1 MTFPAILLRVLAFA
15 GGVALVATTVISAIR
30 SFVMPR
36 SDNVFLTRWV
46 FKLMFKLFR
55 IRLLRAKTYAQTDR
69 VMAFFAPVTRL
80 FLPVVWMT
88 LICLGYTG
96 VFWALGAGTLYDS
109 FFASGSS
116 LLTLGLADV
125 SGLPQ
130 MIASF
135 LEATLGLGMVA
146 LLISYLPTMYSAF
159 SRREQMVTMLEV
171 RAGSPPSAV
180 NMLTRYHRIH
190 GLERL
195 ITSWPAWEQW
205 FTDLEESHTSLAPL
219 VFFRSPQPER
229 SWVNAAATVLD
240 AAALKLSVVDM
251 PRAAEGALCLRAGFL
266 ALRKI
271 ADFFRIEYDPDPR
284 PTDPISI
291 SRADFDAACEELA
304 AQGVPLIADRH
315 QAWKDFAGWR
325 VNYDTVP
332 LALARI
338 TLAPPARWTVPAGA
352 PPVVE
357 SIEFGRAAQKA
368 PEWVKTPSAEL

>member
-146 LLISYLPTMYSAF
+146 LLID
-159 SRREQMVTMLEV
+159 R
-171 RAGSPPSAV
+171 
-180 NMLTRYHRIH
+180 
-190 GLERL
+190 
-195 ITSWPAWEQW
+195 
-205 FTDLEESHTSLAPL
+205 
-219 VFFRSPQPER
+219 
-229 SWVNAAATVLD
+229 
-240 AAALKLSVVDM
+240 KSVV
-251 PRAAEGALCLRAGFL
+251 
-266 ALRKI
+266 
-271 ADFFRIEYDPDPR
+271 
-284 PTDPISI
+284 
-291 SRADFDAACEELA
+291 
-304 AQGVPLIADRH
+304 
-315 QAWKDFAGWR
+315 
-325 VNYDTVP
+325 
-332 LALARI
+332 
-338 TLAPPARWTVPAGA
+338 
-352 PPVVE
+352 
-357 SIEFGRAAQKA
+357 
-368 PEWVKTPSAEL
+368 